1 MPKFVIGV
9 SELDKL
15 LPEALYPGALVVI
28 AGHPGAG
35 KTTLATAMCYANALR
50 GNKCLYISFQ
60 ESRDKLFKVMKAL
73 GMDLASTEARGLYK
87 FVKLPIIKSVDDV
100 IEIISKCVTEFKPK
114 VVVVDSINAIL
125 EFVEEADQRAWLQN
139 YFCQLAEMVEGMAVL
154 IAELP
159 RGEEKLRLG
168 AIEFA
173 SDIMFV
179 LHHRV
184 VGGKLVRLI
193 EIRKTRGAPVT
204 AAEVPFQ
211 IVEGAGI
218 KTFVPPVLKEIRA
231 VAKPL
236 KLSTSLFRSY
246 IGEVLAGDSV
256 LITYPPH
263 ARNPLPM
270 LFVFDLAMSNGLKA
284 LVISY
289 RYSPIGVKRVLASM
303 LTDLG
308 IKESGAREIIDEFM
322 VVEALNPYGMSVE
335 ELYMKELELV
345 NKYRPGIVVF
355 HGVEV
360 LEPIAKADMYRYYNL
375 LSNQLYYLKSSGIVA
390 VRNIAYISREQ
401 FRRCSSYADV
411 VIRALY
417 RVKGTEL
424 TQYLYMW
431 RRGRQPKIIR
441 VSDVQD
447 QLRREIA
454 ELAEKLVKS
463 KAR

>member
-1 MPKFVIGV
+1 MPKFVVGID
-9 SELDKL
+9 ELDKM
-15 LPEALYPGALVVI
+15 LPEALYPGALVVV

-35 KTTLATAMCYANALR
+35 KTTLATTMCYANALR

-73 GMDLASTEARGLYK
+73 GMDLAAAEARGLYK

-100 IEIISKCVTEFKPK
+100 IEVISKCVTEFKPK

-125 EFVEEADQRAWLQN
+125 GFVEGADQRAWLQN
-139 YFCQLAEMVEGMAVL
+139 YFCQLAEMVEGVAVL

-159 RGEEKLRLG
+159 RGEERLRLG

-173 SDIMFV
+173 SDVMFV

-236 KLSTSLFRSY
+236 KLLTTLFRSY

-256 LITYPPH
+256 LIAYPPH
-263 ARNPLPM
+263 ARSPLPM
-270 LFVFDLAMSNGLKA
+270 LFVFDLAMSNGVKA
-284 LVISY
+284 LGISY
-289 RYSPIGVKRVLASM
+289 RYSPEGAKRVLVSM
-303 LTDLG
+303 FTDLG
-308 IKESGAREIIDEFM
+308 VEESKAEEIIDEYM
-322 VVEALNPYGMSVE
+322 VIEALNPYSMSIE

-345 NKYRPGIVVF
+345 NKYSPGIVIF
-355 HGVEV
+355 HGVEI
-360 LEPIAKADMYRYYNL
+360 LEPIARADTYRYYNL
-375 LSNQLYYLKSSGIVA
+375 LSNQLYYLKSLGIVT
-390 VRNIAYISREQ
+390 VRNIAFISREQ
-401 FRRCSSYADV
+401 FRRCSSYADI

-417 RVKGTEL
+417 RVEGTEL

-431 RRGRQPKIIR
+431 RRGRQPKIVK
-441 VSDVQD
+441 VSEVQD